1 MAGVD
6 DIVVNIVAQVEGL
19 LSGLQTA
26 AHEIEGLTAPVQSLA
41 ETLGKLSEAFAAAFA
56 VEKIAEFAEKFAELG
71 EKALNTAF
79 ILGTTVQESDRVT
92 TAMRILG
99 VDTDSAARTLQF
111 LGRSIQQSLVDSNS
125 RAAVGF
131 RNLGISMEEVR
142 ANANSLTGMLTL
154 VVEKVNGLERA
165 GLQGA
170 GAMRDVL
177 GRGMQTLAPLLRAT
191 AEEFQAAQHAA
202 EAHTEAMVENAGGMD
217 KVAQQMH
224 TLGVNVETFGIK
236 MFGLFRQDIE
246 GVIHSLNNLLSIGDS
261 VIGWLK
267 YLGDAF
273 NQVNKDVTEAG
284 HAVERFMR
292 SLAGL
297 GDVAYADIPPKADE
311 GPHGTRK
318 IGTEKAGKGKS
329 AKGSD
334 DRMSEWRDALKQQLQ
349 DEQNFL
355 GDSKKEELAYWQDK
369 LQQVGTGTKED
380 IKLRREVNAEI
391 FSLQKT
397 LAKQAETDAIAEQSY
412 AQKVN
417 DEKLSSERTHL
428 QSLENLGKITAQQR
442 LATEK
447 GLIDQEIAA
456 DEEYYHKKEAAAQGD
471 LREITKLEQEE
482 YLQHQKLVDQK
493 AALDDQ
499 MLEETHRTWMQI
511 GDSISQAVDRS
522 VLGIIQGTQTI
533 GQAFQKLGQSILEEF
548 VNLGIKKAM
557 TSLWSSL
564 GDLLGI
570 GAGAGGGG
578 GGLLGGIAG
587 LLGLGSL
594 FGGGGAAGLGGG
606 LTASLFGGGAAAG
619 GSGALDALGMLAVL
633 EKGGIIPSAA
643 AGWQVPGNTM
653 AMLHKNEMVLPS
665 HISQGFQD
673 MFSGRGGGGG
683 GHTFNISA
691 WDTVTGSQQL
701 MRNAE
706 SVGKAFSTS
715 GISARALS
723 NAGRP

>member
-26 AHEIEGLTAPVQSLA
+26 AHEIEGLTAPVQNLA

-79 ILGTTVQESDRVT
+79 ILGSTVEESDRVT

-99 VDTDSAARTLQF
+99 VDTDTASRTLQF
-111 LGRSIQQSLVDSNS
+111 LGRSIQQSLVDGNS

-154 VVEKVNGLERA
+154 IIEKVNGLQQA
-165 GLQGA
+165 GLQSA

-202 EAHTEAMVENAGGMD
+202 EAHTQAMVENAGGMD

-246 GVIHSLNNLLSIGDS
+246 GVIHSLNNLLSIGES

-284 HAVERFMR
+284 HAVNNFIREM
-292 SLAGL
+292 AGL
-297 GDVAYADIPPKADE
+297 GPAAYADIPPKADE
-311 GPHGTRK
+311 GPHGTRQ
-318 IGTEKAGKGKS
+318 IGTEKAGKG
-329 AKGSD
+329 AKGAKGTD

-391 FSLQKT
+391 FSLQKS
-397 LAKQAETDAIAEQSY
+397 LAKQTETDAIAEQSY
-412 AQKVN
+412 QQKVN
-417 DEKLSSERTHL
+417 DQKLSSERTHL

-499 MLEETHRTWMQI
+499 MLEESHRTWMQI

-557 TSLWSSL
+557 ASLWSSL
-564 GDLLGI
+564 GDALGI
-570 GAGAGGGG
+570 GGALGGSSAGGGG
-578 GGLLGGIAG
+578 IGSLLSGLPLI
-587 LLGLGSL
+587 GSL
-594 FGGGGAAGLGGG
+594 FGGGAGAAGGLGGG
-606 LTASLFGGGAAAG
+606 LTESLFGTATI
-619 GSGALDALGMLAVL
+619 L

-683 GHTFNISA
+683 DIHIHAIDTQSGAQFLMQHGSAISQS
-691 WDTVTGSQQL
+691 WRNGGQSGNWSPRMLSQ
-701 MRNAE
+701 
-706 SVGKAFSTS
+706 G
-715 GISARALS
+715 
-723 NAGRP
+723 GRYP

>member
-1 MAGVD
+1 
-6 DIVVNIVAQVEGL
+6 
-19 LSGLQTA
+19 
-26 AHEIEGLTAPVQSLA
+26 
-41 ETLGKLSEAFAAAFA
+41 
-56 VEKIAEFAEKFAELG
+56 
-71 EKALNTAF
+71 
-79 ILGTTVQESDRVT
+79 
-92 TAMRILG
+92 
-99 VDTDSAARTLQF
+99 
-111 LGRSIQQSLVDSNS
+111 
-125 RAAVGF
+125 
-131 RNLGISMEEVR
+131 
-142 ANANSLTGMLTL
+142 MLTL

-202 EAHTEAMVENAGGMD
+202 EAHTQAMVENAGGMD

-246 GVIHSLNNLLSIGDS
+246 GVIHSLNNLLSIGDA
-261 VIGWLK
+261 VISWLK
-267 YLGDAF
+267 RLGDAF
-273 NQVNKDVTEAG
+273 NQVNKDVTEAA
-284 HAVERFMR
+284 HAVNNFLRET
-292 SLAGL
+292 L
-297 GDVAYADIPPKADE
+297 GFSAAYYADIPPKADE
-311 GPHGTRK
+311 GPHGTRQ
-318 IGTEKAGKGKS
+318 IGTEKAGKGKG

-499 MLEETHRTWMQI
+499 MLEESHRTWMQI

-564 GDLLGI
+564 GDALGI
-570 GAGAGGGG
+570 GGALGGSAGGGG
-578 GGLLGGIAG
+578 IGSLLSGLPLI
-587 LLGLGSL
+587 GSL
-594 FGGGGAAGLGGG
+594 FGGGAGAAGGLGGG
-606 LTASLFGGGAAAG
+606 LTESLFGTATI
-619 GSGALDALGMLAVL
+619 L

-683 GHTFNISA
+683 DVHIHAIDTQSGAQFLMQHGPAISQS
-691 WDTVTGSQQL
+691 WRNGGQSGNWSPRMLSQ
-701 MRNAE
+701 
-706 SVGKAFSTS
+706 G
-715 GISARALS
+715 
-723 NAGRP
+723 GRYP